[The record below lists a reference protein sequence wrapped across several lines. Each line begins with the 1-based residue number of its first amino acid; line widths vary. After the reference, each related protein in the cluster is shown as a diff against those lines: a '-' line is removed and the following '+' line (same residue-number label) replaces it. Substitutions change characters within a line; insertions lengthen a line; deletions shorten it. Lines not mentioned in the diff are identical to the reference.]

1 MDGGPAFRQTAF
13 IASGEEKEL
22 SGRAS
27 MPFRWDITPRLGF
40 SQDAS
45 AFLADNS
52 RFVSTP
58 ALTTRQFGALSSR
71 PPFAVRHDA
80 ELPAGPVKLDT
91 VNRGKL
97 IHTLRDTVLNSH
109 PTETAR

>member
-27 MPFRWDITPRLGF
+27 MAFRWDITPRLGF

-52 RFVSTP
+52 SFVSTS
-58 ALTTRQFGALSSR
+58 ALTTRLFGALSSR
-71 PPFAVRHDA
+71 LSFDVRH
-80 ELPAGPVKLDT
+80 ETEPPAGSVKT
-91 VNRGKL
+91 RSEE
-97 IHTLRDTVLNSH
+97 HTSELQSLMRNSY
-109 PTETAR
+109 

>member
-27 MPFRWDITPRLGF
+27 MAFRWDITPRLGF

-52 RFVSTP
+52 SFVSTS
-58 ALTTRQFGALSSR
+58 ALTTRLFGALSSR
-71 PPFAVRHDA
+71 LSFDVRHETERSEEHTS
-80 ELPAGPVKLDT
+80 ELQSLMRISYAVFCLK
-91 VNRGKL
+91 KKK
-97 IHTLRDTVLNSH
+97 HEH
-109 PTETAR
+109 K